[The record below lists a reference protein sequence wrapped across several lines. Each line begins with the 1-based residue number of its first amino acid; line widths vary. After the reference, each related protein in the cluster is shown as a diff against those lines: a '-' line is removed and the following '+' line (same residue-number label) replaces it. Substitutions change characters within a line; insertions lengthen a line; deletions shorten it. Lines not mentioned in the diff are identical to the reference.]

1 MDVDQFK
8 RVAKFSEDALKM
20 AFSEMPQETKEHF
33 KKGLTFLD
41 SKLGSKEKKTVEKGK
56 KLSDEDIFAKEILP
70 QICRKI
76 QELQDQELQ
85 EEGVN
90 IQIDLSTIKT
100 DFEDIKVEE
109 LQQEHNKIV
118 GLENSLK
125 FGTLVVQFIRG
136 KFYLFAK
143 DTLKMVDS
151 NLKLAVK
158 KCFHVPYTTY
168 LRYATLANMFFCFPR
183 LIMCDLTFTQILLH
197 QKRLLKY
204 LKSDAGRDL
213 RDIISL
219 SVSFNAMGR
228 SLTIERCDINVMTIK
243 AHTGPD
249 WAIRDKYE
257 ENKVPTDSVVEKT
270 IDEAVGAYRT
280 ADEES
285 DLLAN
290 L

>member
-1 MDVDQFK
+1 MADQIK
-8 RVAKFSEDALKM
+8 QAAKFSEDALNLAM
-20 AFSEMPQETKEHF
+20 DEMSQETKEAF
-33 KKGLTFLD
+33 VKGLKFIN
-41 SKLGSKEKKTVEKGK
+41 SKLGRKEKKTVEKGN
-56 KLSDEDIFAKEILP
+56 KLSDEDIFVKEILP
-70 QICRKI
+70 QIQRKI
-76 QELQDQELQ
+76 QELQDKELE

-90 IQIDLSTIKT
+90 IQMDFSNIRT
-100 DFEDIKVEE
+100 DFKDIKAEQLE
-109 LQQEHNKIV
+109 QEHNKLV
-118 GLENSLK
+118 TLEDSLK

-143 DTLKMVDS
+143 DALKTVDS

-168 LRYATLANMFFCFPR
+168 LRYATLANMIFCFPR

-204 LKSDAGRDL
+204 FKSEVGRGL

-219 SVSFNAMGR
+219 PVTFHAMGT
-228 SLTIERCDINVMTIK
+228 SLKIERCDIDVMTIK
-243 AHTGPD
+243 ANTGPD
-249 WAIRDKYE
+249 WTIRDKYE
-257 ENKVPTDSVVEKT
+257 KDKVPSDSVVEKKV
-270 IDEAVGAYRT
+270 DDAVAAYCE

-285 DLLAN
+285 ELLTN

>member
-1 MDVDQFK
+1 MDEEIKQI
-8 RVAKFSEDALKM
+8 AKFSGDALNL
-20 AFSEMPQETKEHF
+20 ACAEMPQETKEGF
-33 KKGLTFLD
+33 KKGIMFLR
-41 SKLGSKEKKTVEKGK
+41 SKLGSKENKTVEKGK
-56 KLSDEDIFAKEILP
+56 KLTDEDIFAKEILP
-70 QICRKI
+70 QIKRKI

-85 EEGVN
+85 EEGVEIKIDFSN
-90 IQIDLSTIKT
+90 IRT
-100 DFEDIKVEE
+100 DFEDIKAEQ
-109 LQQEHNKIV
+109 LQQEHTKIV
-118 GLENSLK
+118 CLENSLK
-125 FGTLVVQFIRG
+125 FGTLVIQFIRG

-143 DTLKMVDS
+143 DALKTIDS

-204 LKSDAGRDL
+204 LKSDVGREL
-213 RDIISL
+213 RNIISL
-219 SVSFNAMGR
+219 PVSFNAMGR
-228 SLTIERCDINVMTIK
+228 LLTIERCDISVMTIK
-243 AHTGPD
+243 AYTGPD

-257 ENKVPTDSVVEKT
+257 ENNLLKDSVVEKT
-270 IDEAVGAYRT
+270 IDEAVGAYRA

-285 DLLAN
+285 DLLEN